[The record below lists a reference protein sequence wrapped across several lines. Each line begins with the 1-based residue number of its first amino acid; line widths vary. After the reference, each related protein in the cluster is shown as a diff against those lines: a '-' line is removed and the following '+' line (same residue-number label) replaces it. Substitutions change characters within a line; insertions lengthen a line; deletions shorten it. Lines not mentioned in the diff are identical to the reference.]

1 VIAASAQRRYIPAFD
16 FRPDRYA
23 YIPMGNF
30 ISGSAPG
37 SGKTEEIFS
46 SLGGVSRDAMENSL
60 RLMEEAIAGAR

>member
-1 VIAASAQRRYIPAFD
+1 VIAASAKRRYIPAFD

-30 ISGSAPG
+30 ISGGAPV

-46 SLGGVSRDAMENSL
+46 SLVGVSRDAMENSL